1 MDLNYNIEVRE
12 EEVYIELEGDLD
24 IYSCDDF
31 KEASIKVV
39 EENKLD
45 LVIDAKDLVYI
56 DSTGLGALISIYK
69 RVKEHQNKI
78 IIENLKPN
86 VQKIFAITD
95 LDKIFEI
102 KGA

>member
-12 EEVYIELEGDLD
+12 NEVYIQLEGDLD
-24 IYSCDDF
+24 IYSCDKF
-31 KEASIKVV
+31 KEDSIKVV
-39 EENKLD
+39 EKNKLD
-45 LVIDAKDLVYI
+45 LIIDAKELVYI